1 MEDKRE
7 KRDEVADEEVEN
19 HDQNEMEL
27 SHYEQAGDLTD
38 GNKAS
43 LEANLDAEGDS
54 FAEEVFAGGSSV
66 LDEARIHDMHED
78 MSFASQGGSSTDTA
92 DEAPSPIIQP
102 VCPRYKC
109 SPIKLDSGTQTLRA
123 HDPRSIGCQ
132 TERKRTVN
140 RATNTAPMKK
150 EKKSNALPILSFPD
164 RQHIAF
170 TGTRKDVFQFLLFRV
185 GDKIADCPRSL
196 KREEKL
202 ALVLVKLKMN
212 VRFTNLAAMFDIDM
226 ERARDFFNKGLTSLR
241 STV

>member
-1 MEDKRE
+1 MKAKKQTDIERFNRRKRRHDQTASSHVDHVEDKRE
-7 KRDEVADEEVEN
+7 KRDEVAAEEEDEEVDN
-19 HDQNEMEL
+19 HDQNEME
-27 SHYEQAGDLTD
+27 HIHTQ
-38 GNKAS
+38 AS
-43 LEANLDAEGDS
+43 LEADLDAEGDS
-54 FAEEVFAGGSSV
+54 FAEEAFAEAGGSSV

-170 TGTRKDVFQFLLFRV
+170 TGTRKDVFQFLLYRV
-185 GDKIADCPRSL
+185 GYKISDCPRSL
-196 KREEKL
+196 NPPPRMMVGPPPL
-202 ALVLVKLKMN
+202 AISLKN
-212 VRFTNLAAMFDIDM
+212 CPH
-226 ERARDFFNKGLTSLR
+226 
-241 STV
+241 